1 MTYYKIGYFKE
12 FGFSV
17 HIRTLSK
24 FISINYKKSK
34 LSINITPV
42 VHELNNEILKNQ
54 NRFNKEIKVDTDL
67 ELTSKLEELLEETKE
82 YHGLQKKAKDVIIY
96 D

>member
-1 MTYYKIGYFKE
+1 MTYYKIEYFKE

-17 HIRTLSK
+17 YIYIRTLSK
-24 FISINYKKSK
+24 FISISYKKPK

-54 NRFNKEIKVDTDL
+54 NRFNKEIKVENDL
-67 ELTSKLEELLEETKE
+67 ELKSKLEELLEETKE
-82 YHGLQKKAKDVIIY
+82 YHGL
-96 D
+96 